1 MVWRSPVA
9 ATMMLAWV
17 VAWAVAGCTGSS
29 DSDGEGLEE
38 LTAEQVVADAATAMS
53 TVESASFTIEQAGAT
68 VFIDD
73 AEQFAFQAADGRFA
87 APGSSEAI
95 LTVQALGFV
104 TEVGAIAIDGRL
116 WLTNPLTGEWAAAP
130 ENFTFDPAQLFD
142 AETGFPALLREASAT
157 AELVDDRGDQST
169 GESSD
174 DAESDRQNVH
184 RVRTS
189 VTAERVAVLTSGLVN
204 EETEVDL
211 RIDAASDRVVEASFA
226 VDIDDAIS
234 EWRMTVSDYD
244 TDVTIDPPELNAG
257 G

>member
-1 MVWRSPVA
+1 MA
-9 ATMMLAWV
+9 LLLGNNDDACLHGGLL
-17 VAWAVAGCTGSS
+17 VAGCTTSS
-29 DSDGEGLEE
+29 GSDGERIEE
-38 LTAEQVVADAATAMS
+38 LTAEQVVADAAAAMS

-87 APGSSEAI
+87 APRSSEAI

-116 WLTNPLTGEWAAAP
+116 WLTNPLTGEWAEAP

-142 AETGFPALLREASAT
+142 ADTGFPALLSEASAT
-157 AELVDDRGDQST
+157 AELVDDLAGQST

-174 DAESDRQNVH
+174 EADPDRQNLH
-184 RVRTS
+184 HVRTS
-189 VTAERVAVLTSGLVN
+189 VTAERVAVLTGGLVN
-204 EETEVDL
+204 EESEVDL
-211 RIDAASDRVVEASFA
+211 WIDATSDRVVEASFDVA
-226 VDIDDAIS
+226 VDGAVSD
-234 EWRMTVSDYD
+234 WRMTISDYD
-244 TDVTIDPPELNAG
+244 QDVVIDPPELNAG